1 MGLVSSGTKLSAG
14 RSFFSN
20 VDDAARIVPLNQYGN
35 FGFKSKKKGS
45 KSRIFEADNPA
56 RTAYDFQSRAARG
69 YVSMTRIR
77 WGQVMT
83 MSDGTIITYRMRS
96 SSRDHT
102 PVVELQVHNMP
113 GVRSQKIHFIPRG
126 TNARR

>member
-1 MGLVSSGTKLSAG
+1 MGLIKGGALIAG

-20 VDDAARIVPLNQYGN
+20 VEDAAKVVPLNQYGN
-35 FGFKSKKKGS
+35 FGYKSKKKGS
-45 KSRIFEADNPA
+45 HARVFESDNPA
-56 RTAYDFQSRAARG
+56 RTAYDFQSRAANG
-69 YVSMTRIR
+69 YVAMTKLK

-96 SSRDHT
+96 SSKDHT

-113 GVRSQKIHFIPRG
+113 SVKSQKIHFIPRG
-126 TNARR
+126 TNVRR

>member
-1 MGLVSSGTKLSAG
+1 MGLIVSTALVAG

-20 VDDAARIVPLNQYGN
+20 VEYAADLVPLNQYGN
-35 FGFKSKKKGS
+35 FGSKSKKKGS
-45 KSRIFEADNPA
+45 KSRVFETDNPA

-69 YVSMTRIR
+69 YVSMTKIK

-96 SSRDHT
+96 SSKDHT

-126 TNARR
+126 TNVRR